1 MALEKLSV
9 IERKFAEENH
19 NLIYG
24 FLHKHGYSIEDF
36 YSLAV
41 FGYLT
46 AVQAYHRTE
55 INGKYGFSY
64 TAYSY
69 MKTEI
74 KDHFKMENRQKRTA
88 EKSVSLESEEE
99 NGNLHETTGGKS
111 AEDSVMEKL
120 TAAMLVQNLTE
131 TQKGIMRL
139 KLNGYNNMQTM
150 HLMGIPS
157 ASYYKEVGK
166 IKQTID
172 AIGKQNGRESKL

>member
-36 YSLAV
+36 YSIAV
-41 FGYLT
+41 FGYLK
-46 AVQAYHRTE
+46 AVQAYHRTGL
-55 INGKYGFSY
+55 NGKYGFAY
-64 TAYSY
+64 IAYSY

-88 EKSVSLESEEE
+88 EKSMSLDSEEE
-99 NGNLHETTGGKS
+99 NGNIYETAGGKS

-131 TQKGIMRL
+131 KQKGIMRL
-139 KLNGYNNMQTM
+139 KLNGYNNMQTRQI
-150 HLMGIPS
+150 MGMPS
-157 ASYYKEVGK
+157 SSYYKEVGK
-166 IKQTID
+166 IKRTID
-172 AIGKQNGRESKL
+172 AIGKQKGR